1 MASVDSSASIAAGAP
16 SHGCRGC
23 SRTRAGVHAYDRTA
37 TAGVPDVARA
47 SASAISPTF
56 AGMALA
62 AAAFG
67 VPFFVAGG
75 LKILYDGLVYL
86 TFRNV
91 HPPEEI
97 ERRKR
102 SRDA

>member
-1 MASVDSSASIAAGAP
+1 MDVPTRQSYTMAVVDP
-16 SHGCRGC
+16 
-23 SRTRAGVHAYDRTA
+23 DERTA
-37 TAGVPDVARA
+37 TAGITNVARTT
-47 SASAISPTF
+47 ASAISPTF
-56 AGMALA
+56 AGMALS

-67 VPFFVAGG
+67 VPFFIAGG

-97 ERRKR
+97 ARRKR
-102 SRDA
+102 GRDAA